1 MDQLTIRV
9 SDDDLSATLRQTAQR
24 EGISLN
30 KAALKLMRKGAGLV
44 DGVAHVGP
52 IGNALDDLRGTWTK
66 EEADALNAAVEEAFG
81 VIDEEMWR

>member
-1 MDQLTIRV
+1 MDQFTIRV
-9 SDDDLSATLRQTAQR
+9 FDDDLSATLRQTAER

-44 DGVAHVGP
+44 DGMAQAGPVGT
-52 IGNALDDLRGTWTK
+52 ALDDLRGTWTK

-81 VIDEEMWR
+81 IIDEEMWR